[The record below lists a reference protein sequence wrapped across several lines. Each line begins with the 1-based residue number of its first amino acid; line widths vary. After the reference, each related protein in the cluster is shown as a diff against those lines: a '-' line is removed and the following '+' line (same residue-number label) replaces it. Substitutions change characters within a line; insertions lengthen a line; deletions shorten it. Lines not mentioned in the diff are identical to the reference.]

1 VPTQTSD
8 DRLVEWL
15 VRLEYPGFAYLKT
28 HTSRKNPFEVLLTAL
43 GQTNPDG
50 RVAEALPW
58 VAMKYGRPDAWLVE
72 TARKFNLQNELGFVD
87 RLARRVAASHSD
99 DTRLKELG
107 KLEEMLEESRLA
119 KEDFFYRPPMTERE
133 REWLSKNRTA
143 DAAHWNLLADMRPEQ
158 LSYAR

>member
-1 VPTQTSD
+1 MPTQTSD

-15 VRLEYPGFAYLKT
+15 VRLEYPGFAHLKT